1 MKKNNEGNF
10 RTFWFKYSDYEIV
23 EIEDKH
29 YITPKENSKVAMYDP
44 FDVADEILVD
54 ILMIGRYIEKN
65 DISSS
70 NDAIMEFVKKYGL
83 LGELTYL
90 PINSDIV
97 AQNKVYLPKENIV
110 INQETMS
117 AYDYIELFLKCKKK
131 QKIVMKK
138 NVRGEILELSSENE
152 VNPLTMID
160 RPAEYAVVFS
170 RAYSECL
177 VWIMDYARTLYQV
190 FEAIE
195 NYNKVENAYTK
206 QVYENRIK
214 KFNPSKIACR
224 VLMGRNENQP
234 PVLEWNFNSLKLAI
248 DTMFALNETTDRK
261 TVKMCKHCGK
271 PFSSQNLKA
280 EYCSPQCRNQAN
292 VYKSR
297 AKNKEI

>member
-10 RTFWFKYSDYEIV
+10 RTIWFKYSDYEIV
-23 EIEDKH
+23 EVEDKH

-138 NVRGEILELSSENE
+138 NVRGEILELSSENK

-160 RPAEYAVVFS
+160 RPAE
-170 RAYSECL
+170 CL
-177 VWIMDYARTLYQV
+177 V
-190 FEAIE
+190 
-195 NYNKVENAYTK
+195 
-206 QVYENRIK
+206 
-214 KFNPSKIACR
+214 
-224 VLMGRNENQP
+224 
-234 PVLEWNFNSLKLAI
+234 
-248 DTMFALNETTDRK
+248 
-261 TVKMCKHCGK
+261 
-271 PFSSQNLKA
+271 
-280 EYCSPQCRNQAN
+280 
-292 VYKSR
+292 
-297 AKNKEI
+297 